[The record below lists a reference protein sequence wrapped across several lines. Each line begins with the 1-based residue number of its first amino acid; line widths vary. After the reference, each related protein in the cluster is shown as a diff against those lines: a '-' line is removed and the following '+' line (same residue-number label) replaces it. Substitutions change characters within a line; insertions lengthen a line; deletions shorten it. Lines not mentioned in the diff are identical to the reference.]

1 MKQGKRINSMIRI
14 KDCISLREVSS
25 HYHIR
30 IEECR
35 EFADFGLI
43 TVFMEKDEL
52 YIELQELERLKRII
66 RLYKNLG
73 INKEGIEIILSM
85 RNRIVELQSEVDMLN
100 RKVERLETEYIRKHI
115 EYTKKQGLFI
125 EL

>member
-1 MKQGKRINSMIRI
+1 MRRGKRINSMIRV
-14 KDCISLREVSS
+14 KDCISLRDVSN
-25 HYHIR
+25 HFHIR

-43 TVFMEKDEL
+43 TILMKRDEP

-85 RNRIVELQSEVDMLN
+85 RNRIMDLQTEVGMLN
-100 RKVERLETEYIRKHI
+100 RKVERLEREYIRKHI
-115 EYTKKQGLFI
+115 EYIKKQGLFI
-125 EL
+125 EI

>member
-1 MKQGKRINSMIRI
+1 MRQEKRINSMIRI
-14 KDCISLREVSS
+14 KDCISLIEVSN
-25 HYHIR
+25 HFQIR

-43 TVFMEKDEL
+43 TIFTERDEP

-85 RNRIVELQSEVDMLN
+85 RNRIMDLQTEVGMLN
-100 RKVERLETEYIRKHI
+100 RKVERLEREYIRKHI
-115 EYTKKQGLFI
+115 EYIKKHGLFI
-125 EL
+125 EI

>member
-1 MKQGKRINSMIRI
+1 MIRI
-14 KDCISLREVSS
+14 KDCISLREVSR
-25 HYHIR
+25 YLHIR

-43 TVFMEKDEL
+43 TLFTEKDEP
-52 YIELQELERLKRII
+52 YIELQDLERLKRII

-85 RNRIVELQSEVDMLN
+85 RSRIMDLQSEVDRLN
-100 RKVERLETEYIRKHI
+100 RKVERLETEYVRKHL

-125 EL
+125 EI

>member
-1 MKQGKRINSMIRI
+1 MKQGKRTNSMIRI
-14 KDCISLREVSS
+14 KDCISLREVSI
-25 HYHIR
+25 HFQIR

-43 TVFMEKDEL
+43 TILKEKDEQ

-73 INKEGIEIILSM
+73 INKEGIEVILSM
-85 RNRIVELQSEVDMLN
+85 RNRIMNLQTEVDRLN
-100 RKVERLETEYIRKHI
+100 RKVERLESEYIRKQI
-115 EYTKKQGLFI
+115 EYKKKQGLFF